1 MKNNFSSDKK
11 NKKQYNNK
19 ENKINKINKN
29 NRNSRNN
36 KDSKKEF
43 NNLQEKRN
51 NYENEENSYDDIV
64 EGRNAVLELLNSD
77 RDINK
82 IFVQAGEKHG
92 SINKIIAIAKENKVV
107 VTEVEKSK
115 LDFMSKTNNHQG
127 VIAIVPPFNY
137 CEIEDILDLAEQRNE
152 DAFILILD
160 GIEDPHN
167 LGSII
172 RTAETAGVHGIIIP
186 KRRSVTVNSTVSKV
200 SAGAVEHMKIARVNN
215 INEAIRKL
223 KENGLWII
231 GTDMNT
237 NTYYYNQDLKG
248 NIAIVIGSEGFGIS
262 RLVKENC
269 DMLVKIPMKGKIT
282 SLNASVSAGIIIY
295 EAVKQR
301 R

>member
-1 MKNNFSSDKK
+1 
-11 NKKQYNNK
+11 
-19 ENKINKINKN
+19 
-29 NRNSRNN
+29 
-36 KDSKKEF
+36 
-43 NNLQEKRN
+43 
-51 NYENEENSYDDIV
+51 
-64 EGRNAVLELLNSD
+64 
-77 RDINK
+77 
-82 IFVQAGEKHG
+82 
-92 SINKIIAIAKENKVV
+92 
-107 VTEVEKSK
+107 
-115 LDFMSKTNNHQG
+115 
-127 VIAIVPPFNY
+127 
-137 CEIEDILDLAEQRNE
+137 
-152 DAFILILD
+152 
-160 GIEDPHN
+160 
-167 LGSII
+167 
-172 RTAETAGVHGIIIP
+172 
-186 KRRSVTVNSTVSKV
+186 
-200 SAGAVEHMKIARVNN
+200 MKIARVNN